1 MTPNSQTVFEALA
14 SVAPGPAVLHEPAF
28 EGNEWEYVK
37 ECLDT
42 GWVSSA
48 GKFVDN
54 FEHLLT
60 EFTGSRHAVAT
71 VSGTAALHT
80 CLMLAGVEHNDEVII
95 PAFTFVATANAVAYC
110 GAIPH
115 FVDCE
120 RTTLG
125 IDTDKLEQHLA
136 EIGENVDRSLRNKT
150 TGRTIR
156 AIVCMHTFGHPCD
169 LDALARISERYGLI
183 LIEDAA
189 ESLGSYYKGQHT
201 GTTASLSALSFNGN
215 KIITTGGGGAVL
227 TNDIDL
233 ATAAKHLTTTAKLPH
248 KWEFEHDK
256 IGYNYRMPNIN
267 AAMGCAQLENMP
279 QFLSQKRILAQRYQD
294 VFQDIEGV
302 NVLTEPT
309 DCRSNYWLNVLL
321 LETDGDD
328 KRDAIL
334 SMCHGRG
341 IACRPGWKPMHQLP
355 MYSKCPKSD
364 TSMVE
369 KVYAQAICLPSSAF
383 LGQ

>member
-1 MTPNSQTVFEALA
+1 
-14 SVAPGPAVLHEPAF
+14 
-28 EGNEWEYVK
+28 
-37 ECLDT
+37 
-42 GWVSSA
+42 
-48 GKFVDN
+48 
-54 FEHLLT
+54 
-60 EFTGSRHAVAT
+60 
-71 VSGTAALHT
+71 
-80 CLMLAGVEHNDEVII
+80 
-95 PAFTFVATANAVAYC
+95 
-110 GAIPH
+110 
-115 FVDCE
+115 
-120 RTTLG
+120 
-125 IDTDKLEQHLA
+125 
-136 EIGENVDRSLRNKT
+136 
-150 TGRTIR
+150 
-156 AIVCMHTFGHPCD
+156 
-169 LDALARISERYGLI
+169 
-183 LIEDAA
+183 
-189 ESLGSYYKGQHT
+189 
-201 GTTASLSALSFNGN
+201 
-215 KIITTGGGGAVL
+215 
-227 TNDIDL
+227 
-233 ATAAKHLTTTAKLPH
+233 
-248 KWEFEHDK
+248 
-256 IGYNYRMPNIN
+256 
-267 AAMGCAQLENMP
+267 MGCAQLENMP